1 MTSRVP
7 ACYRWSMT
15 LTVKDLMTTG
25 VVTVRESVT
34 LAEASR
40 LLGERQVSGAPVV
53 NEDGHTVGVI
63 SRADLVRGWERAAA
77 ARRRAFYQAA
87 AGEPVSLPGENVDAE
102 LGGRPVS
109 EVMMPI
115 VFSVQQSDSLRKAA
129 ALMSAEGIHRL
140 IVLDGQRIVGLLSA
154 SDLVAAIASG
164 KLAEQ
169 E

>member
-1 MTSRVP
+1 M
-7 ACYRWSMT
+7 A
-15 LTVKDLMTTG
+15 LTVKDLMTAG
-25 VVTVRESVT
+25 VLTISATAT

-53 NEDGHTVGVI
+53 DEDGRPIGVI
-63 SRADLVRGWERAAA
+63 SRTDLVQGWERAAA

-109 EVMMPI
+109 EVMMPV
-115 VFSVQQSDSLRKAA
+115 VFGVQQGDSLRKAA

-140 IVLDGQRIVGLLSA
+140 IVLDGQSIVGLLSA
-154 SDLVAAIASG
+154 SDFVAAIASG